1 MSPGLGWRGRP
12 THSFGE
18 IVSYQILAAVHDH
31 PQFPHP
37 ILSGRV
43 WIGGNVVDPRAHHH
57 IDGAMFLGW
66 FRAQSFT
73 SGEGL
78 SCHKDFSIA
87 DPKQENPL

>member
-1 MSPGLGWRGRP
+1 MSPGLGWWGRP

-43 WIGGNVVDPRAHHH
+43 WIGGNVVDPRAHLH
-57 IDGAMFLGW
+57 IDGAMLLGRL
-66 FRAQSFT
+66 RAQSFA
-73 SGEGL
+73 SGEEILG
-78 SCHKDFSIA
+78 HKTFPSP
-87 DPKQENPL
+87 DP